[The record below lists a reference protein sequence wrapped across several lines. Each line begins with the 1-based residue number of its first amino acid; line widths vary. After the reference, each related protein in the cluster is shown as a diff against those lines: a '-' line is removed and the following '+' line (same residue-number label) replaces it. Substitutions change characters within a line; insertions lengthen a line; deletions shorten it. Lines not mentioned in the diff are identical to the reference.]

1 MWSSLR
7 IDVTLLKGDSDF
19 RRVFVA
25 GSISMLGSFTTYVA
39 LPLQMAQLTGSYL
52 AVGFMGVVELVP
64 LVVFGLWGGVLA
76 DRVDRR
82 RMVLWCELSFIVVL
96 GALVAN
102 AWSSQPQAF
111 VLYAAGACFAV
122 IDGLQRPSLGAMLP
136 RLVAPNRLAEA
147 GALMSLRSNAAF
159 VGGPALGGVIVA
171 SSGAAGAYLFDILTF
186 AISAFIILRIAPVPP
201 TVLERSH
208 VLLELRDGVRYAFSR
223 KDIVGTYVVDTI
235 AMVFAYSNALL
246 PFVALQYNASWAL
259 GALYA
264 APAVGSLIASATSGW
279 ITRVHRH
286 GRAVAFAAMAW
297 GLAMAAIGIAP
308 NVYFTLAFLAIAGAA
323 DMVSGLFRGLI
334 WNLTIPDSV
343 RGRMAGIE
351 MLSYS
356 IGPQLAG
363 IRASFVAKVTSLQL
377 SFITGGLAATVLIS
391 LAPQALSALWQFD
404 DRTNEHAL
412 REREVRASAHENTT
426 HE

>member
-7 IDVTLLKGDSDF
+7 IDLSLLRPRSDF
-19 RRVFVA
+19 RRVFAA
-25 GSISMLGSFTTYVA
+25 GTVSMIGSFTTYVA
-39 LPLQMAQLTGSYL
+39 LPLQMAQLTGSYV
-52 AVGFMGVVELVP
+52 AVGLMGVAELVP

-82 RMVLWCELSFIVVL
+82 RMVLWCELSFILVL
-96 GALVAN
+96 AALVAN
-102 AWSSQPQAF
+102 AWLAAPHVW
-111 VLYAAGACFAV
+111 VLYGAGAAFAV
-122 IDGLQRPSLGAMLP
+122 LDGLQRPSLGAMLP
-136 RLVAPNRLAEA
+136 RLVAPERLVEA

-171 SSGAAGAYLFDILTF
+171 SSGAAGAYIFDMITF
-186 AISAFIILRIAPVPP
+186 AISAAIIFGIAPVPP
-201 TVLERSH
+201 SASERSH
-208 VLLELRDGVRYAFSR
+208 VFSELADGLRYAVSR
-223 KDIVGTYVVDTI
+223 KDLLGTYIVDTI

-246 PFVALQYNASWAL
+246 PFIAIEFHAQWAL

-279 ITRVHRH
+279 TPRVHRQ
-286 GRAVAFAAMAW
+286 GRAVAFSAIAW
-297 GLAMAAIGIAP
+297 SLAMAAIGVAP
-308 NVYFTLAFLAIAGAA
+308 NVYFVLVLLTIAGAA

-334 WNLTIPDSV
+334 WNLTIPDAV
-343 RGRMAGIE
+343 RGRMSGIE

-363 IRASFVAKVTSLQL
+363 VRASFVARLTSLQI
-377 SFITGGLAATVLIS
+377 SFVTGGLAAAGLIS

-404 DRTNEHAL
+404 DRTNEHAV
-412 REREVRASAHENTT
+412 REREVRHRVADDTT
-426 HE
+426 NS